1 VVEAI
6 EAYHT
11 QNLVTNENLARFP
24 RAILARGSD
33 EQSRVD
39 VRAVHRGLF
48 AVRYA
53 ALLEAD

>member
-11 QNLVTNENLARFP
+11 QNLVNYENLAGLP

-48 AVRYA
+48 AVSYA

>member
-11 QNLVTNENLARFP
+11 Q
-24 RAILARGSD
+24 ILARGFD

-48 AVRYA
+48 AVSYA